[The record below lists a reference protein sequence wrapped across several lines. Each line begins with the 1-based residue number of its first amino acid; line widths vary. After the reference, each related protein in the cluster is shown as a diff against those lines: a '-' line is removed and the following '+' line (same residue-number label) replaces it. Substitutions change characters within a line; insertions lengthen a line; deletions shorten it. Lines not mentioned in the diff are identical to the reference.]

1 MQRLGGYL
9 SCQKRLALAVAW
21 SETFGLAPM
30 DSKHLILKEDEWLE
44 RLIASGQD
52 HVTAYP
58 NSIGYA
64 RDGWLAGFREAH
76 RTCLLADSNHELVVF
91 GSRSEADKVAFER
104 IQSWMESRSLDRLEL
119 KIMLHD

>member
-1 MQRLGGYL
+1 
-9 SCQKRLALAVAW
+9 
-21 SETFGLAPM
+21 M
-30 DSKHLILKEDEWLE
+30 DSKHLILKEDDWLE

-52 HVTAYP
+52 LVTAYP

-104 IQSWMESRSLDRLEL
+104 IKSWMESRSLDRLEL